1 MNNKR
6 YLIRYL
12 NLGFQF
18 FFILIVSTL
27 LGYFI
32 DYFFDIR
39 FYIFTMTL
47 PLISFFYSLFKVYKN
62 MKK

>member
-18 FFILIVSTL
+18 FFILIVSTS